1 MRKILAFAFAGMI
14 MASLSS
20 CITSLQPI
28 TTYDRAITDN
38 RVIGNWTHE
47 NDGFK
52 IEPFP
57 QSELAKEMA
66 KLPPGQRELI
76 PSITGDEKTDSI
88 FHSKMY
94 IVSFERNKATY
105 HMAAALMKIGNNVF
119 MDLFPL
125 LMQDKKVKED
135 LSNPY
140 SLNYDYQGGFTMA
153 KVEINSNQQLTLKFI
168 DGSFVKTQILA
179 GNMRLRHEKDAL
191 FDTFM
196 ITASTNEL
204 RQFIEKYADD
214 ARVFS
219 KDATIVLT
227 RKPGHL

>member
-1 MRKILAFAFAGMI
+1 MRKIFELILIAMMTIF
-14 MASLSS
+14 LSS
-20 CITSLQPI
+20 CVTSLQPI

-38 RVIGNWTHE
+38 RVVGNWAHE

-52 IEPFP
+52 IEPFF
-57 QSELAKEMA
+57 QSELEKQMK
-66 KLPPGQRELI
+66 KLNPGQRALL
-76 PSITGDEKTDSI
+76 PSLTGNSKTDSI

-105 HMAAALMKIGNNVF
+105 YMAAALMKIGNNLF

-125 LMQDKKVKED
+125 LMNDTKVKED
-135 LSNPY
+135 LANPY
-140 SLNYDYQGGFTMA
+140 SLNYDYQAGFTMA
-153 KVEINSNQQLTLKFI
+153 KVELNNNQQLTLKFI
-168 DGSFVKTQILA
+168 DGSFVKTQVLA
-179 GNMRLRHEKDAL
+179 GKMRLRHEKDAL
-191 FDTFM
+191 FDTFI

-204 RQFIEKYADD
+204 RSFIEKYADD